1 MSISPFHATPASP
14 ETETRRARL
23 VTAIAIIGIVA
34 TLLAYAISPGIR
46 HAVRHAAH
54 SVKGA
59 VSRALDHDS
68 KGEEHK
74 GATKTV
80 RVATPSGGTLIV
92 TTKRPAATQPAP

>member
-46 HAVRHAAH
+46 HAVGMPRTA
-54 SVKGA
+54 
-59 VSRALDHDS
+59 SR
-68 KGEEHK
+68 E
-74 GATKTV
+74 
-80 RVATPSGGTLIV
+80 P
-92 TTKRPAATQPAP
+92 